1 VNTAVPSRWPESC
14 YPARMVAA
22 DRFLSALIMCVAL
35 LGLPMNVRADQT
47 LYFPHQ
53 DEQLLLASQQHGGAV
68 FFSEKLA
75 AGRAVPL
82 IVFLHGT
89 NEDGELHL
97 WLGGGDRDLRPLAS
111 ELMRSRRAPPFVLAA
126 PSQTRGAAQP
136 RTLWSAFELSSFVQ
150 DVERATA
157 GRIKIDRGKV
167 VLTGHSGAGCNPM
180 GGLASTTSKGIK
192 PLAVVSIDPCLDAEL
207 GAAFAQRPATLPLT
221 VFWQSAVWPRSPDQ
235 FWAALTTDKPAQ
247 RVDRM
252 MKLAVSGATAH
263 DAIVPLALEQIAQG
277 LAR

>member
-1 VNTAVPSRWPESC
+1 
-14 YPARMVAA
+14 M
-22 DRFLSALIMCVAL
+22 ALALCVAL
-35 LGLPMNVRADQT
+35 FLPKNGRADQT
-47 LYFPHQ
+47 VYFHHQ
-53 DEQLLLASQQHGGAV
+53 DEQLLLPNQEQGGAA
-68 FFSEKLA
+68 FFSEKLS

-97 WLGGGDRDLRPLAS
+97 WLGGGERDLRPVAS
-111 ELMRSRRAPPFVLAA
+111 ELMRSRRAPPFVLAS

-136 RTLWSAFELSSFVQ
+136 RTLWSSFDLSEFVQ

-157 GRIKIDRGKV
+157 GRIKVDRGKV
-167 VLTGHSGAGCNPM
+167 VLAGHSGAGCNPT
-180 GGLASTTSKGIK
+180 GGLAASPTKAIK
-192 PLAVVSIDPCLDAEL
+192 PAAIVSIDPCLDAEL

-221 VFWQSAVWPRSPDQ
+221 VFWQSAVWPRSPDR
-235 FWAALTTDKPAQ
+235 FWAALTADKPAQ

-252 MKLAVSGATAH
+252 TKLAVSGATAH
-263 DAIVPLALEQIAQG
+263 DAIVPLALEHIARE